1 MTAAIFTESY
11 TQMEAR
17 FLLPGEV
24 FERKSITYTLEQ
36 KPVRYNE
43 RVVLHTTAEYPDGTT
58 RGQSMSVHARLGIQ
72 IIGRW
77 V

>member
-1 MTAAIFTESY
+1 MTTAFTPSA

-17 FLLPGEV
+17 FLLVGEV
-24 FERKSITYTLEQ
+24 FERKSITYTVAL
-36 KPVRYNE
+36 KPVTHRTTT
-43 RVVLHTTAEYPDGTT
+43 VLHVRADYPDGTS
-58 RGQSMSVHARLGIQ
+58 RGTSIAVASRLGVD